1 MCLAKVVAYVR
12 VPSDDARANNNWLF
26 IMQGSSSEGVLNALE
41 DLWNRLLA
49 TTPERVNGEFC
60 CVGALEYG
68 ADEKVQRWSSTRRIG
83 SCGNRR
89 LDWVVL
95 EGGGERSEVKGLVG
109 GG

>member
-12 VPSDDARANNNWLF
+12 VPSDDARANNNSLF

-60 CVGALEYG
+60 
-68 ADEKVQRWSSTRRIG
+68 
-83 SCGNRR
+83 
-89 LDWVVL
+89 
-95 EGGGERSEVKGLVG
+95 
-109 GG
+109 